1 MADKVIAL
9 EEDSVRSDIKKI
21 KDSVD
26 IIDKSLKDFRLVVS
40 KAYGKDNIEPYK
52 VFARKITGYVATVK
66 SVKGYIEGME
76 TGLKKYS
83 KHMAKIEGCK

>member
-26 IIDKSLKDFRLVVS
+26 TIDKSLKNFRLVVS
-40 KAYGKDNIEPYK
+40 KAYGTDNIEPYK
-52 VFARKITGYVATVK
+52 VFARKITGYAATVN
-66 SVKGYIEGME
+66 SVKTYIDEME
-76 TGLKKYS
+76 TGLRKYS
-83 KHMAKIEGCK
+83 KHMDEIEGRK